1 MLSGMP
7 ATSSPAALEASRPP
21 RAGGAAALVA
31 TALGAGYA
39 PVAPGTAGS
48 LVGLA
53 LFWPMSGLG
62 WPVALAATAGLF
74 LLGVRCASRVA
85 AQVGRKD
92 PGIVVVDEVAG
103 MWVTL
108 LAVPFT
114 PATAALGFLA
124 FRVMDV
130 FKPYPA
136 RQLEALPGGWGIMA
150 DDIMAGVYANLL
162 VQVLLRAWSAA

>member
-1 MLSGMP
+1 MP
-7 ATSSPAALEASRPP
+7 ASPREAAVAAPSPP
-21 RAGGAAALVA
+21 RAAGAAALVA
-31 TALGAGYA
+31 TALGAGYS

-62 WPVALAATAGLF
+62 WPVPLAATAVVF

-103 MWVTL
+103 M
-108 LAVPFT
+108 
-114 PATAALGFLA
+114 
-124 FRVMDV
+124 
-130 FKPYPA
+130 
-136 RQLEALPGGWGIMA
+136 
-150 DDIMAGVYANLL
+150 
-162 VQVLLRAWSAA
+162 